1 MKTLRLVLQILLPLL
16 VLAGAAYLASR
27 ILAARAKP
35 TVVTPTFEGP
45 PVRIA
50 KVRPADLRI
59 DVAAQGTVEAYRSVA
74 IAPQVGGRVIAV
86 GDGMRAGAFVAA
98 GEVLIAVEREDFEL
112 AIVQREADVARATLR
127 LHQER
132 AEAEAALRAWR
143 DLEGDRPADPL
154 VRREPQIQDAE
165 RSLAAA
171 QAQLRRAK
179 LDLDRTVVVAPFA
192 ARVRNAAAE
201 VGQFVQPGQRIAE
214 LFDIAAVE
222 VRLPIAT
229 ADAAFLDLPMF
240 GGTDDAN
247 GPSVEFAAD
256 FAGRRHVWSGRVVR
270 TEGEIDRRT
279 RQLTVVARVDAP
291 FEKSPDGARP
301 PLAVGMFVTATIG
314 GRTFRDLAVVPR
326 AAVSPNGEVWTID
339 GENRLRRRQVG
350 VLRLERDRA
359 LIDRGLAA
367 GERVLVST
375 LDTPTDGMPVQ
386 PIEPD
391 DKER

>member
-16 VLAGAAYLASR
+16 VLAGAGFLASR
-27 ILAARAKP
+27 ILAGRAKP
-35 TVVTPTFEGP
+35 AVVAATFEGP

-50 KVRPADLRI
+50 VVRPADLRI
-59 DVAAQGTVEAYRSVA
+59 DVAAQGTVEAFRNVA
-74 IAPQVGGRVIAV
+74 VAPQVGGRVVAV
-86 GDGMRAGAFVAA
+86 GDGMRAGAFV
-98 GEVLIAVEREDFEL
+98 GEGDVLIELEREDFEL

-143 DLEGDRPADPL
+143 DLEGERPADPL
-154 VRREPQIQDAE
+154 VRREPQIRDAE

-171 QAQLRRAK
+171 EAQLRRAK
-179 LDLDRTVVVAPFA
+179 LDLDRTVVRAPFA
-192 ARVRNAAAE
+192 ARVRSAAAE
-201 VGQFVQPGQRIAE
+201 VGQVVAAGQRVAE
-214 LFDIAAVE
+214 LFDLAAVE

-240 GGTDDAN
+240 GGTDDAS
-247 GPSVEFAAD
+247 GPSVELAAD
-256 FAGRRHVWSGRVVR
+256 FAGRRHVWTGRVVR

-279 RQLTVVARVDAP
+279 RQLTVVARVDDP
-291 FEKSPDGARP
+291 FAKSPDGTRP

-314 GRTFRDLAVVPR
+314 GRTFRDLAAVPR
-326 AAVSPNGEVWTID
+326 TAVSPSGEVWVID

-350 VLRLERDRA
+350 LLRMERDRA
-359 LIDRGLAA
+359 LLDRGLSA

-375 LDTPTDGMPVQ
+375 LDAPTDGMPVQ

-391 DKER
+391 AKER